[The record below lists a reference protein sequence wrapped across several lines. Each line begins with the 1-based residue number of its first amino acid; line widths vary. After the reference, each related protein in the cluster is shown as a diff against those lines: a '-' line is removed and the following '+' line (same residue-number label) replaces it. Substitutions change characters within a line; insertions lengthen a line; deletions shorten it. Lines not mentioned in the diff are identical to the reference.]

1 MVEQG
6 YILPGTQLSLGD
18 EGQIWATVQADGAL
32 VVGSQ
37 RGSIHAL
44 AREILGRPANGWML
58 WYYWDES
65 TQSRRKIDEIRKKYR
80 EAFAEE

>member
-1 MVEQG
+1 
-6 YILPGTQLSLGD
+6 LGD
-18 EGQIWATVQADGAL
+18 EKQIWATVQADGAL

-58 WYYWDES
+58 WHYWDEAS
-65 TQSRRKIDEIRKKYR
+65 QSHRKIDEIRKKYR
-80 EAFAEE
+80 DEMESDE